1 MWQRFFI
8 FVHFEN
14 YLRLIRI
21 RAFVLAYLAN
31 RQNSKNWMFGNL
43 RFFGF
48 KFSFLHVY
56 RRNSES
62 LREKNP
68 RYLTFPR
75 NLSF

>member
-1 MWQRFFI
+1 MAKI
-8 FVHFEN
+8 FHSRTFSKISEFDKNPSFRTGVSGD
-14 YLRLIRI
+14 
-21 RAFVLAYLAN
+21 

-62 LREKNP
+62 RREKNQTH
-68 RYLTFPR
+68 LTFPR